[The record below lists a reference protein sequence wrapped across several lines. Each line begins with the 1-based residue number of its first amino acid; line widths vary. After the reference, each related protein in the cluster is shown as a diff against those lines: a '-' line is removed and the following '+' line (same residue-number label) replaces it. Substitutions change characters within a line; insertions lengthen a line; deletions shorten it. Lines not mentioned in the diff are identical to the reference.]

1 MSTGERPPRLTA
13 GEIEDAVARLFL
25 DGAPGGLPRRRRDRL
40 ALLGAA
46 WLGIA
51 EQAAAGD
58 DCSEAEL
65 NDALQT
71 WLYTL
76 KSDGPLDHVS
86 LRRALVD
93 EGLLERDAP
102 GRHYGLV
109 KRRFDSLFDSSV
121 TGCDPR
127 AAVLAAR
134 SRRDARRRA
143 WRKA

>member
-25 DGAPGGLPRRRRDRL
+25 DGAPGGLPRRHRDRL

-46 WLGIA
+46 CLGVK
-51 EQAAAGD
+51 AAAGNG
-58 DCSEAEL
+58 CSEAEL

-71 WLYTL
+71 WLYSL

-93 EGLLERDAP
+93 EGLLERDAC
-102 GRHYGLV
+102 GRRYDLA
-109 KRRFDSLFDSSV
+109 RLRFDSLFEPSV
-121 TGCDPR
+121 TGCDPL
-127 AAVLAAR
+127 AAVAAAR